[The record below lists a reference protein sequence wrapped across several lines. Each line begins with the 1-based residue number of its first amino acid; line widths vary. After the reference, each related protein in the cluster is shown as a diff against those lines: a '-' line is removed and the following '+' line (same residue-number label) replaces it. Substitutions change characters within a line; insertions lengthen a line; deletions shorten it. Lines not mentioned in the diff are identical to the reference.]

1 MHIDWTQFTPWPS
14 LAGGLL
20 LGLAAA
26 ALMLGAGRVLGISG
40 MLGGLLRPGTPD
52 RAWRGAFLL
61 GLIAAPL
68 AYMVVAP
75 LPVPRMDTGWPV
87 LVLAGLLVG
96 WGTRR
101 ASGCTSGHGVCGLSS
116 LSVRSLVAT
125 LCFMGAGMGTVLVV
139 RHVLG

>member
-20 LGLAAA
+20 LGFAAA

-40 MLGGLLRPGTPD
+40 MLGGLLRPGGAD
-52 RAWRGAFLL
+52 RAWRAAFLL
-61 GLIAAPL
+61 GLLAAPT
-68 AYMVVAP
+68 AYHLFAP
-75 LPVPRMDTGWPV
+75 LPAPRMDTGWPV
-87 LVLAGLLVG
+87 LIVAGLLVG

-125 LCFMGAGMGTVLVV
+125 LCFMGAGMATVLVV